1 MLKEGNSMINLTL
14 PLENANII
22 IALKSSEGHKYTEMY
37 LAALDERYLGSMR
50 LEYTK
55 KIVKKIKD
63 KFEQYLNGT
72 LYTEYNETD
81 LFASSETL
89 INATFVYKDLNPRV
103 KIYICHYELKQTEIL
118 EFRINDEMMKEWIKQ
133 LDHILSVLELHAPR
147 DEGA

>member
-133 LDHILSVLELHAPR
+133 LDHILSLLESC
-147 DEGA
+147 EKEE